1 MLGRDMDLPPQVPH
15 FLGGSGVR
23 CHRSCLKARW
33 LAPSGLSFYAEAT
46 NVLVVPVQVLQV
58 PSILVDEPLV
68 R

>member
-1 MLGRDMDLPPQVPH
+1 MDLPPQVPH

-23 CHRSCLKARW
+23 CHGSYVWERPA
-33 LAPSGLSFYAEAT
+33 GLLPAGFSFYAEAT
-46 NVLVVPVQVLQV
+46 KVDVVPVQVRQV